1 MKAWSCKA
9 EVKLNKKH
17 LAQYL
22 ATNSNV
28 MSIPFPFPYLCIHLQ
43 NRNKDTLLPG
53 LVWRLV
59 AILYVNTCSMW
70 YPLKKV
76 LGRKKNTGK
85 SMRKMVLHLYLGQDT
100 FILPRTCSHWA
111 HNLSAIERLICS
123 PFAYLNTSTWYT
135 LLEICIIQG
144 DSIWQFRSQRLEVW
158 R

>member
-70 YPLKKV
+70 YPLKEV
-76 LGRKKNTGK
+76 LGRKKTLEK
-85 SMRKMVLHLYLGQDT
+85 AWEIWY
-100 FILPRTCSHWA
+100 FICTWDKTLLFFPEPAPTEQA

-144 DSIWQFRSQRLEVW
+144 DSIWQFTDRKSVV
-158 R
+158 